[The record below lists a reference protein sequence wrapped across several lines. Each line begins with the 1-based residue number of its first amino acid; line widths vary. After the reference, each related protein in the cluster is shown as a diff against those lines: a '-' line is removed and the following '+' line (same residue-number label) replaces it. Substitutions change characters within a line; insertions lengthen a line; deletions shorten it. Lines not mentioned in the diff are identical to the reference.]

1 MTTGD
6 DDHHGALQL
15 IEHGLLSG
23 DAYGATKFALD
34 LRVDEH
40 VPLIL
45 YRLWHEG
52 RIGEADLQDVVA
64 CVWVNN
70 RSPTAGLSRRRWVE
84 LFKAAGPII
93 RSEVAIDGDD
103 EQLPPEFAPL
113 TTMPTE
119 PMTVWRGA
127 AL

>member
-6 DDHHGALQL
+6 DDHHGALQRSST
-15 IEHGLLSG
+15 GCFRRR
-23 DAYGATKFALD
+23 YGATKFALD

-45 YRLWHEG
+45 YRLWHKG

-64 CVWVNN
+64 CVRVNN
-70 RSPTAGLSRRRWVE
+70 RPPTAGLSRRRWVE

-103 EQLPPEFAPL
+103 ENCRRSSRP
-113 TTMPTE
+113 
-119 PMTVWRGA
+119 
-127 AL
+127 